1 MKRFNVIIWIL
12 FFSLPRAASAQTQPA
27 AAPQHFTLAGAVRQA
42 LANNP
47 GVKASAFYAK
57 AVQQGIAQARSNR
70 YPRLDFTEGFSRS
83 NNPVY
88 VFGSLLTQKQ
98 FTATDFALNTL
109 NAPLPLDNFLTQ
121 FSAAMPLYDAGQTS
135 RMIKDARL
143 QARSASQAQVR
154 TQQEIIFQV
163 VQAYTNELLARE
175 GERVAQSAVQMTE
188 SDMNRAQAREQ
199 AGLAV
204 PSDVLSVQVQLA
216 QAKENLLQ
224 AQNGVALALSA
235 LNVAM
240 GLPEDAPTSIEGRL
254 DEMNIDPGALA
265 DRQAR
270 ALLDRPDL
278 QQARLG
284 KDRAT
289 NGVGMA
295 RAQYLPQISLFS
307 AWDQSNQQ
315 LWNRG
320 GNNWMAGAML
330 TFNVF
335 DGGAKYARVAEARN
349 REHQAAA
356 MEQQMTSGVKL
367 QVREAYLNLKTAQQR
382 VQVAR
387 DAVAQAK
394 ESLRI
399 LQNRYQEGLITITDL
414 LQAETANIS
423 AQKNYLNALFDERT
437 GYAALELAS
446 GELSEKS
453 PAVTQ

>member
-1 MKRFNVIIWIL
+1 MKRYKALIL
-12 FFSLPRAASAQTQPA
+12 ILSFSLPWAARAQSPPA
-27 AAPQHFTLAGAVRQA
+27 AAAQHFTLAEAVRQA

-47 GVKASAFYAK
+47 GVKASAFYSQ
-57 AVQQGIAQARSNR
+57 AVRQGIAQARANR
-70 YPRLDFTEGFSRS
+70 YPRLDFSEGFTRS

-88 VFGSLLTQKQ
+88 VFGSLLTQRQ

-109 NAPLPLDNFLTQ
+109 NAPFPLDNFLTQ
-121 FSAAMPLYDAGQTS
+121 FNAAMPLYDAGQTS

-163 VQAYTNELLARE
+163 IQAYANELLARE
-175 GERVAQSAVQMTE
+175 GERVAQAAVQMAQA
-188 SDMNRAQAREQ
+188 DMDRAQAREQ
-199 AGLAV
+199 AGMAV

-216 QAKENLLQ
+216 QANENLLQ

-254 DEMNIDPGALA
+254 DAVNFDPGALA

-270 ALLDRPDL
+270 ALIERPDL
-278 QQARLG
+278 QQAHLG

-295 RAQYLPQISLFS
+295 RAQFLPQVSLFS
-307 AWDQSNQQ
+307 AWDESNQQ

-349 REHQAAA
+349 RERQAEA
-356 MEQQMTSGVKL
+356 MEQQMISGVKL

-382 VQVAR
+382 MLVAR

-414 LQAETANIS
+414 LQAETANTS
-423 AQKNYLNALFDERT
+423 AQKNYLNALYDART
-437 GYAALELAS
+437 SYAALELAT